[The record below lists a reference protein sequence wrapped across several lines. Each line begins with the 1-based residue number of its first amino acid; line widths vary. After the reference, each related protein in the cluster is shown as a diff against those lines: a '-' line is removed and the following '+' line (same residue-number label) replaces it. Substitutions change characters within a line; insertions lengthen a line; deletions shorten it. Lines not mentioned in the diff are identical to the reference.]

1 VTGERVTPV
10 VVACAY
16 ALALGV
22 WLLAQ
27 TSLALDAGRPVAD
40 IASGAAQGLTLVQ
53 ALVAVLVAPLLS
65 AALAPRAAVKAAV
78 AMLLAALPLVTF
90 VWLTTTVPAARLLLV
105 EAGVLGLALAAVL
118 ASALLARWLP
128 AARPR
133 ALALATLAAGS
144 AGACWLV
151 HAGVDAWLVA

>member
-1 VTGERVTPV
+1 MSSERVTPIV
-10 VVACAY
+10 IACAY

-27 TSLALDAGRPVAD
+27 MSLALDAGRPAAD
-40 IASGAAQGLTLVQ
+40 IAVGAARGLLLVQ

-65 AALAPRAAVKAAV
+65 AALAPRAALTAAL

-90 VWLTTTVPAARLLLV
+90 VWLTTPLPATRLLLV
-105 EAGVLGLALAAVL
+105 EAGVLAVALTAVL

-128 AARPR
+128 AAVPR
-133 ALALATLAAGS
+133 ALALATLGSGGAA
-144 AGACWLV
+144 ACWLL
-151 HAGVDAWLVA
+151 HPGINAWLVA